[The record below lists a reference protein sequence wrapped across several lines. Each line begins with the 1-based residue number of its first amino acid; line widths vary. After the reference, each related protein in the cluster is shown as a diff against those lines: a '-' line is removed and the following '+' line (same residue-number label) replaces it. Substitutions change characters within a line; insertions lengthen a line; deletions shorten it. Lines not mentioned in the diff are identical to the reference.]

1 MPSKLMQEFL
11 LLFDETDEDVIF
23 EILSSYYQEVFLNDD
38 G

>member
-11 LLFDETDEDVIF
+11 LLFDETDESVIF